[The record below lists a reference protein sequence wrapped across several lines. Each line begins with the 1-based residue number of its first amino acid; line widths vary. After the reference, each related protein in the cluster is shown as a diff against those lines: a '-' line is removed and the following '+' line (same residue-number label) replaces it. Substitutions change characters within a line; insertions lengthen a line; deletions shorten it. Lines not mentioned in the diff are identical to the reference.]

1 MEKNDKKQKNKNYD
15 LKSSAVE
22 KLANADSGEVPS
34 YSREELEKYR
44 SRKGIRI
51 PDAVKILGIKAW
63 FAGAVCYFFFWGLGT
78 YVSGML
84 DMMFVLGMA
93 LGLVTDLL
101 TNNVIRFI
109 EKTPG
114 QNNAWLL
121 VPRKGVA
128 GLLLN
133 VLCSMAILM
142 CVYMLFN
149 IINFAI
155 VAVTGAVD
163 TVPLGVEP
171 ILFGVFCMGFD
182 MLFIVFKRL
191 WGAMIRDARNEADSG
206 KSGK

>member
-1 MEKNDKKQKNKNYD
+1 MEKNGKKTNKNYD

-22 KLANADSGEVPS
+22 KLVNADSGKVPS

-51 PDAVKILGIKAW
+51 PDAVKILAIKAW
-63 FAGAVCYFFFWGLGT
+63 FAGAVCYFFLWGLGT
-78 YVSGML
+78 YVSDML
-84 DMMFVLGMA
+84 DMMFVLGVA

-128 GLLLN
+128 GLFLN
-133 VLCSMAILM
+133 VICSMAILV
-142 CVYMLFN
+142 CVYTLYN
-149 IINFAI
+149 LINYAI
-155 VAVTGAVD
+155 VAATGAVD
-163 TVPLGVEP
+163 AVPLGVEP
-171 ILFGVFCMGFD
+171 ILFGVFSMGFD
-182 MLFIVFKRL
+182 MLFIAFRRL
-191 WGAMIRDARNEADSG
+191 MGAVIRDARNEADSG